1 MITFLISAL
10 KIIILLGFLILI
22 HEAGHMIVAKWC
34 KVKVNEFS
42 IGFGPLIWKKQGKET
57 LYSIRLIPLG
67 GFCSMEGEEQRS
79 DSKGSFSQASIPKR
93 MAIVVAG
100 ATVNIIFG
108 LVVYFILMSSTGN
121 YISNEIDSTIDGYVA
136 QEIGLQQ
143 GDKIIEMNGEKIKS
157 KYDLDKI
164 TETATKDKEFTIKI
178 DRNGEEKEYKTKLTE
193 VQNKVTGLYIDD
205 DCKIITIDKGS
216 PAEKQGVKPNDVLIK
231 INNEEING
239 DVNKAVSLIRQK
251 GVGTVLLTVKRGNEE
266 INIELT
272 PDYESSFYLG
282 VNLKEAENTFVN
294 HLIYGAVET
303 SDFGLSIIDNLKQLF
318 TGRVGIDQM
327 MGPVG
332 ISEAVAKT
340 NGLQEFIYLLA
351 LISLSLGVTNL
362 LPIPALD
369 GGKLLIL
376 LIEAIRRKPLKQE
389 TEINIQLIGF
399 SILIAL
405 SLYVSYND
413 ILRIF

>member
-79 DSKGSFSQASIPKR
+79 DSKGSFSQTSIPKR